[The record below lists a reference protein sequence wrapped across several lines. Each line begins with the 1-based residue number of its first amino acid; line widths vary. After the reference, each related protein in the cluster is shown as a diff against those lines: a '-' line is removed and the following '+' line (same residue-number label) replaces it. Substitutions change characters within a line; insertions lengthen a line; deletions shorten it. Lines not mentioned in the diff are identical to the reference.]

1 MSFTSNVFWERHNIT
16 ENIFRKAILLTLGSE
31 ATYTVQTMSESS
43 TSASLPSPA
52 AIPRSSPSARRK
64 VPLTRPLRHA
74 RYRNIWLANMV
85 SNMGTWIQTF
95 ASAWLV
101 ASLSKSASITSLVQ
115 TATYVPIFLFALLAG
130 VVADA
135 VHRPKFLFYCNLY
148 MALCAATMALLVT
161 TGRIAATPVLIL
173 TFCIG
178 IGTAFIWP
186 AWQAA
191 MSGLVEPEEV
201 EAAAT
206 LNNLSYNLSAII
218 GPALGGVLFGWIGPS
233 ALFLAN
239 ALSFIGLLGVY
250 WAWWRERTPQPVVQ
264 EGFRERFVLG
274 FTTAFGCARYR
285 RILRNVF
292 SVFFATIAFAS
303 LLPVFVR
310 DVLHLHSSTY
320 GTLMGCLGGGAVI
333 AAFFLPQVRARVDK
347 SGVLAGALVVYG
359 LMLLTMSFSRS
370 LLVLVPLILCG
381 GMAWSATVS
390 TLNAA
395 AQLSFP
401 AAVRARTLS
410 IYLFV
415 MSGGYVG
422 GSVFWGQVADHW
434 GVRAALAAAGACVLL
449 NALILVGG
457 NRKTP
462 L

>member
-1 MSFTSNVFWERHNIT
+1 MSDT
-16 ENIFRKAILLTLGSE
+16 
-31 ATYTVQTMSESS
+31 S
-43 TSASLPSPA
+43 TSAASGVPLSPA
-52 AIPRSSPSARRK
+52 RPRCK
-64 VPLTRPLRHA
+64 VPLTRPLRHS

-101 ASLSKSASITSLVQ
+101 ASLSESASITSLVQ
-115 TATYVPIFLFALLAG
+115 TATYVPIFVFALLAG

-135 VHRPKFLFYCNLY
+135 VHRPKFLFFCNLY
-148 MALCAATMALLVT
+148 MALCAATMAVLVT
-161 TGRIAATPVLIL
+161 TGLVAATPVLIV

-191 MSGLVEPEEV
+191 MSGLVEPDEV

-218 GPALGGVLFGWIGPS
+218 GPALGGLLFGWIGPS

-239 ALSFIGLLGVY
+239 ALSFAGLLGVY
-250 WAWWRERTPQPVVQ
+250 WAWWQERTPQASVR
-264 EGFRERFVLG
+264 EGFRARFVLG
-274 FTTAFGCARYR
+274 MTTAFGCPRYR
-285 RILRNVF
+285 RILRNVCW
-292 SVFFATIAFAS
+292 VFFSTIAFAS

-310 DVLHLHSSTY
+310 DVLHMRSSTY
-320 GTLMGCLGGGAVI
+320 GTLMGCLGAGAVI
-333 AAFFLPQVRARVDK
+333 AAFFLPQLRARVDK
-347 SGVLAGALVVYG
+347 TGVLAGALIVYG
-359 LMLLTMSFSRS
+359 AMLVTMSLSRS
-370 LLVLVPLILCG
+370 LVLLVPLILCG

-401 AAVRARTLS
+401 AEVRARTLS

-415 MSGGYVG
+415 MSGGYVA
-422 GSVFWGQVADHW
+422 GSLFWGQVADRW
-434 GVRAALAAAGACVLL
+434 GVRAALGAAGACVLL
-449 NALILVGG
+449 NALVLVTGS
-457 NRKTP
+457 RKNP

>member
-1 MSFTSNVFWERHNIT
+1 MPDSSNS
-16 ENIFRKAILLTLGSE
+16 ILDGR
-31 ATYTVQTMSESS
+31 A
-43 TSASLPSPA
+43 APSPA
-52 AIPRSSPSARRK
+52 TPRRK

-101 ASLSKSASITSLVQ
+101 ASISESASITSLVQ
-115 TATYVPIFLFALLAG
+115 TATYVPIFLFALMAG

-135 VHRPKFLFYCNLY
+135 VHRPKFLFFCNLY
-148 MALCAATMALLVT
+148 MALCAATMAVLVT
-161 TGRIAATPVLIL
+161 TGLVAATPVLIL

-191 MSGLVEPEEV
+191 MSGLVEPDEV

-218 GPALGGVLFGWIGPS
+218 GPALGGVLFGWIGAS

-239 ALSFIGLLGVY
+239 ALSFAGLLFVY
-250 WAWWRERTPQPVVQ
+250 WAWWQERTPQAVVR
-264 EGFRERFVLG
+264 EGFRERFLLG
-274 FTTAFGCARYR
+274 ARTAFGCPRYR
-285 RILRNVF
+285 RILRNVC
-292 SVFFATIAFAS
+292 SVFFATIAFAA
-303 LLPVFVR
+303 LLPTFVR
-310 DVLHLHSSTY
+310 DVLQLRSDTY

-347 SGVLAGALVVYG
+347 TGVLAGALVVYG
-359 LMLLTMSFSRS
+359 IMLVAMASSSS
-370 LLVLVPLILCG
+370 LVLLVPLILCG

-415 MSGGYVG
+415 MSGGYVT
-422 GSVFWGQVADHW
+422 GSVVWGQVADRC
-434 GVRAALAAAGACVLL
+434 GVRAALGAAGACVLV
-449 NALILVGG
+449 NALVLVTGS
-457 NRKTP
+457 RKNP

>member
-1 MSFTSNVFWERHNIT
+1 
-16 ENIFRKAILLTLGSE
+16 LTVGWE
-31 ATYTVQTMSESS
+31 ATYTVQTMPDSS
-43 TSASLPSPA
+43 TSAATAADNQSGA
-52 AIPRSSPSARRK
+52 AIPLGASAPARRAR
-64 VPLTRPLRHA
+64 VPLTRPLRHP

-101 ASLSKSASITSLVQ
+101 ASLSGSASITSLVQ

-161 TGRIAATPVLIL
+161 TGLVAATPVLIL

-178 IGTAFIWP
+178 VGTAFVWP

-191 MSGLVEPEEV
+191 MSGLVDPDEV

-218 GPALGGVLFGWIGPS
+218 GPALGGLLFGWIGPS

-239 ALSFIGLLGVY
+239 ALSFAGLLGVY
-250 WAWWRERTPQPVVQ
+250 WVWWREHTPQAPER
-264 EGFRERFVLG
+264 EGFRTRFVLG
-274 FTTAFGCARYR
+274 VRTAFGCARYR
-285 RILRNVF
+285 RILRNVC
-292 SVFFATIAFAS
+292 SVFFSTIAFAS

-310 DVLHLHSSTY
+310 DVLRMESGTY
-320 GTLMGCLGGGAVI
+320 GTLMGCLGGGCVL
-333 AAFFLPQVRARVDK
+333 AAFFLPQVRVRFDK

-359 LMLLTMSFSRS
+359 LMLVTMSLGSS
-370 LLVLVPLILCG
+370 LALLAPMILCG

-401 AAVRARTLS
+401 AEVRARTLS

-422 GSVFWGQVADHW
+422 GSIVWGQVADAW
-434 GVRAALAAAGACVLL
+434 GVRAALGAAGACVLA
-449 NALILVGG
+449 NALILMAG
-457 NRKTP
+457 NRKNP

>member
-1 MSFTSNVFWERHNIT
+1 MPD
-16 ENIFRKAILLTLGSE
+16 
-31 ATYTVQTMSESS
+31 SS
-43 TSASLPSPA
+43 TSAPSSIDASIGSSAPSGPA
-52 AIPRSSPSARRK
+52 ARRRK
-64 VPLTRPLRHA
+64 VPLARPLRHA
-74 RYRNIWLANMV
+74 RFRNIWLANMV

-101 ASLSKSASITSLVQ
+101 ASLSGSAAITSLVQ
-115 TATYVPIFLFALLAG
+115 TATYVPVFLFALLAG

-148 MALCAATMALLVT
+148 MALCATTMALLVG
-161 TGRIAATPVLIL
+161 TGRVAATPVLVL
-173 TFCIG
+173 TFCLG

-191 MSGLVEPEEV
+191 MSGLVEAEEV

-218 GPALGGVLFGWIGPS
+218 GPALGGVLFGWIGPG

-239 ALSFIGLLGVY
+239 ALSFAGLLAVY
-250 WAWWRERTPQPVVQ
+250 WTWWRERTPQPAPR

-274 FTTAFGCARYR
+274 FKTAFGCARYR
-285 RILRNVF
+285 RILRNVC

-310 DVLHLHSSTY
+310 DVLRMQSGTY
-320 GTLMGCLGGGAVI
+320 GTLMGCLGGGAVL
-333 AAFFLPQVRARVDK
+333 AAFFLPQLRARVDK
-347 SGVLAGALVVYG
+347 TGVLAGALAIYG
-359 LMLLTMSFSRS
+359 SMLVAMCISRS
-370 LLVLVPLILCG
+370 LLVLAPLILCG

-401 AAVRARTLS
+401 AEIRARTLS

-415 MSGGYVG
+415 MSGGYAA
-422 GSVFWGQVADHW
+422 GSLFWGQVADRF
-434 GVRAALAAAGACVLL
+434 GVRFALGAAGACVLA
-449 NALILVGG
+449 NALMLVTGSRR
-457 NRKTP
+457 N
-462 L
+462 LL